1 MRTGGGRCVF
11 LTMLPSRGS
20 LTVTRIGF
28 ARPAN
33 PAAAAE
39 RSGAPGAPRGAERD
53 RGGRAR
59 RPAGAAGSASF
70 PRPRAGAGGVAAG
83 RARVLPNAGQWF
95 RNQTRSRGSRRRGPA
110 RGRRRRRA
118 ATPTARAAAPGA
130 RSPGRA
136 GAVACAACG
145 IAPDA
150 FPSGRQGQPRQHAAR
165 GITRAHPHDERF
177 FYVLS
182 VLYRTRVLSVKL
194 SSTYAGVI
202 RGTML
207 TLLRTSRRVAVG
219 RTARKPPQYAPISLT
234 IDELLTRAE
243 ARAHRTAPHAP
254 WPSRVSLSIAG
265 FCLSLSWR
273 RLTAGSCKLSS
284 QLRHLR
290 AQLDLPCGGLA
301 RLPLTLS
308 IHFLDGL
315 AHSSLHLE
323 RIGAVEVDNP
333 TAMMRGKQGTRS
345 VRAPL
350 QAPR

>member
-1 MRTGGGRCVF
+1 MC
-11 LTMLPSRGS
+11 LPHNVT
-20 LTVTRIGF
+20 LTRIAHGH
-28 ARPAN
+28 ADRIC
-33 PAAAAE
+33 AA
-39 RSGAPGAPRGAERD
+39 GQPR
-53 RGGRAR
+53 RGGRAQR
-59 RPAGAAGSASF
+59 RARRAPGSRA
-70 PRPRAGAGGVAAG
+70 RPRGP
-83 RARVLPNAGQWF
+83 RAPPR
-95 RNQTRSRGSRRRGPA
+95 RRRGFGVVPAAA
-110 RGRRRRRA
+110 RGRGRRGCGTGEGITERGTMVPQSDAIARFAPPRPGPWTASPPRRDADGPRRRA
-118 ATPTARAAAPGA
+118 RCPEPRTRGRCGLCRMRNRPRRVSVRASGSAETARG
-130 RSPGRA
+130 
-136 GAVACAACG
+136 
-145 IAPDA
+145 
-150 FPSGRQGQPRQHAAR
+150 PRHC
-165 GITRAHPHDERF
+165 TRAPARRALL
-177 FYVLS
+177 LS